1 MGSGTGMSTV
11 SNLSLML
18 DMTTA
23 EKVGLFMGAWGMSNA
38 LSRLFGSLLAGAVRD
53 IFTDLT
59 GNLIAGYVAVFV
71 IEAGLVL
78 ASLVILRG
86 IDVNAFRRQAEQPA
100 VLERAA
106 LAGEV

>member
-1 MGSGTGMSTV
+1 
-11 SNLSLML
+11 
-18 DMTTA
+18 
-23 EKVGLFMGAWGMSNA
+23 
-38 LSRLFGSLLAGAVRD
+38 
-53 IFTDLT
+53 
-59 GNLIAGYVAVFV
+59 VFV

-78 ASLVILRG
+78 ASLVLLRG